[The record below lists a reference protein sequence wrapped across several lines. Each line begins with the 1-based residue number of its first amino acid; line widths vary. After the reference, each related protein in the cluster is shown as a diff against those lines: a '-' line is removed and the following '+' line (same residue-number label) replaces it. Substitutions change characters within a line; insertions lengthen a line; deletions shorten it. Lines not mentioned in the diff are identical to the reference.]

1 MRIELIARIIGAII
15 IAFLGWRLGFSLSN
29 QGQPAYLYDIVK
41 LLDDTVVMFLP
52 YFLAAVGGL
61 LGAIISPHVTTRPFF
76 WLRGKIGQVPA
87 QTLVAAAVG
96 LVIGLIISALLAL
109 PLSVL
114 PTPLGDTL
122 PFVAT
127 VVCGY
132 LGVMAMVTRGK
143 EIFSILGLRLSR
155 EKPGRKEEVVLLDT
169 SVIIDGRIADIIQTG
184 FISGAILIP
193 RFVLNELQ
201 HIADSQDTL
210 RRNRG
215 RRGLDILNKLQ
226 KDSQVPIR
234 ITEADVKE
242 AREVD
247 DKLVRLAKT
256 LQCPIVTNDYNL
268 NRVAELQGIKVLNI
282 NELANAVKA
291 IVLPGESITVHIIQE
306 GKELG
311 QGVGY
316 LDDGT
321 MIVIEEGRRHI
332 DETVE
337 VTVTRVLQTVA
348 GRMIFAQLAGRR
360 GHSRSSGGR

>member
-1 MRIELIARIIGAII
+1 MRIEFIARIIGAILV
-15 IAFLGWRLGFSLSN
+15 AFLGWRLGFSLSS
-29 QGQPAYLYDIVK
+29 QGEPAYLYTIVR
-41 LLDDTVVMFLP
+41 LLGDTVVAFLP
-52 YFLAAVGGL
+52 YVLAVVGGL
-61 LGAIISPHVTTRPFF
+61 LGAVLSPHLTTRPFF
-76 WLRGKIGQVPA
+76 WIRGKIGQVPV
-87 QTLVAAAVG
+87 QTLVAAAIG

-114 PTPLGDTL
+114 PTPLGETL

-127 VVCGY
+127 VICGY

-143 EIFSILGLRLSR
+143 EIFGTLGLRLPR
-155 EKPGRKEEVVLLDT
+155 DRTGQPEQVVLLDT
-169 SVIIDGRIADIIQTG
+169 SVIIDGRIADIVQTG
-184 FISGAILIP
+184 FISGTLLVP

-201 HIADSQDTL
+201 HIADSADTL

-234 ITEADVKE
+234 ITDMDVEE

-247 DKLVRLAKT
+247 DKLVRLGKD
-256 LQCPIVTNDYNL
+256 LRCPIITNDYNL
-268 NRVAELQGIKVLNI
+268 NRVAELQGIQVLNI

-291 IVLPGESITVHIIQE
+291 IVLPGESITVNIIQE

-321 MIVIEEGRRHI
+321 MVVIEEGRRHI
-332 DETVE
+332 GDAVE

-348 GRMIFAQLAGRR
+348 GRMIFAQLA
-360 GHSRSSGGR
+360 SR